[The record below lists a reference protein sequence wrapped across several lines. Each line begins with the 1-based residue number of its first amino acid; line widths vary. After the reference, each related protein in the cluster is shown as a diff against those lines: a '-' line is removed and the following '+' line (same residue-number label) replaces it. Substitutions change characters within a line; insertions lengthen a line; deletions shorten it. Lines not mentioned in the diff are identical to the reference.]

1 MPVLA
6 GKEFGPGNPLIVA
19 EIGCN
24 HNGQLHNALALI
36 DQAADAGADLIKFQ
50 CYTLNEILD
59 LRGEFGPVQEP
70 WKKHAHSM
78 RELYVK
84 AMTPLSWFPALAAHC
99 EEAGI
104 GWFSS
109 VFGAESLRNLEWL
122 GCPAYKVA
130 ALDTGSDW
138 LLSLVKA
145 TEKPVVGSSR
155 NGRFGWAEFTLY
167 CPAGYP
173 QDPREWSGH
182 KLRDVDGGSYHG
194 TNLEMARWIAEHTQ
208 ILEVH
213 VQLDDMP
220 SVLDAHSSLTISQ
233 LRGLCRARA

>member
-1 MPVLA
+1 MPQLA

-19 EIGCN
+19 ELGCN
-24 HNGQLHNALALI
+24 HNGQLYNALALI
-36 DQAADAGADLIKFQ
+36 DRAADAGAGLIKFQ

-59 LRGEFGPVQEP
+59 LRGEGPVPDP
-70 WKKHAHSM
+70 WKAHARSM

-84 AMTPLSWFPALAAHC
+84 ARTPLSWFPALAAHC
-99 EEAGI
+99 EQAGI

-109 VFGAESLRNLEWL
+109 VFGAESLRNLEGL

-130 ALDTGSDW
+130 ALDVEAMSKRDDLWT
-138 LLSLVKA
+138 L
-145 TEKPVVGSSR
+145 EKPFVASSR
-155 NGRFGWAEFTLY
+155 GGRIPWADFTLY

-182 KLRDVDGGSYHG
+182 NLRDVDGGSYHG
-194 TNLEMARWIAEHTQ
+194 TNVEMARWIAEHTS

-213 VQLDDMP
+213 VQLDGLP
-220 SVLDAHSSLTISQ
+220 STLDAHSSLTISQ
-233 LRGLCRARA
+233 LRGLCRASV